1 MSRLTLLERYNTL
14 LNEEIHAREA
24 TTDEKSL
31 LTLIKGKRD
40 VAFLVITKRFRKILE
55 KYNLGILPIRM
66 IGIDSMKAIVYRNK
80 EKALR
85 LYEIARSHGGYLA
98 DKTSE
103 EAREIGELLGY
114 YKEDIDEYIQRR
126 YGYNVPVVVEPSP
139 DEFDDLSEQKKK
151 TLKEDVRFKR
161 TTELLKKFSTYFI
174 FHWFLL

>member
-14 LNEEIHAREA
+14 LSEEIHASEA
-24 TTDEKSL
+24 TSDEGSL

-40 VAFLVITKRFRKILE
+40 VAYLNITKRFRKILE
-55 KYNLGILPIRM
+55 KYKFGIIPIRM
-66 IGIDSMKAIVYRNK
+66 IGVNEMKAIVYRNK

-85 LYEIARSHGGYLA
+85 LYKIAQSHGGYLV

-114 YKEDIDEYIQRR
+114 YKEDIDNYIQKK
-126 YGYNVPVVVEPSP
+126 YGYKVPIVIEPSP
-139 DEFDDLSEQKKK
+139 DDFDDLSEQKKK